1 MDPADRIWDFDPNF
15 TRSASLDSSNLH
27 LQDVNSSIPLQVL
40 QTAVTDDE
48 QLNFQLVNLDI
59 SHENYLVILHFLE
72 LNPDVQ
78 AGQRIFDIYVNGEKK
93 SDRFDIL
100 ESGKPSHYKAFT
112 VKVKANGFLN
122 ISLIKASNTVQYG
135 PICNAYEIFEAHD
148 IVAETIHRDGMWL
161 NQLPPIFLAFFI
173 NIFLEVTKD

>member
-1 MDPADRIWDFDPNF
+1 MADDK
-15 TRSASLDSSNLH
+15 L
-27 LQDVNSSIPLQVL
+27 
-40 QTAVTDDE
+40 
-48 QLNFQLVNLDI
+48 LNFQLVNLDI

-72 LNPDVQ
+72 LNPDIQ
-78 AGQRIFDIYVNGEKK
+78 AGQRIFDICVNGEKK

-100 ESGKPSHYKAFT
+100 KSGKPSRYKAFT

-135 PICNAYEIFEAHD
+135 PICNAYEIFEVHD
-148 IVAETIHRDGMWL
+148 IDVETIYRDGMRL
-161 NQLPPIFLAFFI
+161 NQLLPFFFAFFV